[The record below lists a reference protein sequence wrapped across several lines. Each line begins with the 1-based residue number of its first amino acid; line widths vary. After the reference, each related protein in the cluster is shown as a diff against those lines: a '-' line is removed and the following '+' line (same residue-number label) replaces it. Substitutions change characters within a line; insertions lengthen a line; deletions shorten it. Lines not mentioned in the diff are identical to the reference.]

1 MGDDAHAVEQVEN
14 TGAGIVEIDDKGAVT
29 AGEWESIGD
38 FGWLDT
44 DGYLYIAD
52 RRTDLIMAGGA
63 NIYPATVSGRSM
75 TERAFSDA
83 PPGPPSEPAL
93 YQSRLEGLV
102 YARAIHDLGAGV
114 YFYMHGLRR
123 ETD

>member
-1 MGDDAHAVEQVEN
+1 MSTRRCGDELGGQAR
-14 TGAGIVEIDDKGAVT
+14 
-29 AGEWESIGD
+29 
-38 FGWLDT
+38 LDPCNVSRGPEPSPDT
-44 DGYLYIAD
+44 PGSLSRMLLFARS
-52 RRTDLIMAGGA
+52 RRLAL
-63 NIYPATVSGRSM
+63 TVSGRSM

-83 PPGPPSEPAL
+83 PSGPPSEPAL